1 MTIEKL
7 TIDSSVFISLLVQNQ
22 RNSKES
28 KLFFDFALNEK
39 IKFLVPIIVLFETFH
54 SLKKLNYFDD
64 VYSYKKYKQLFSFD
78 CFKYFELNFHFFNL
92 FKQLNFFDR
101 LKTSDAIVATS
112 AFLSKSSLI
121 TWDSKLLNHSHSAFT
136 PKDFLEQFS
145 P

>member
-1 MTIEKL
+1 MTTEKL

-28 KLFFDFALNEK
+28 KLFFDFALNKK

-64 VYSYKKYKQLFSFD
+64 IYSYKKYKQLFNFD

-121 TWDSKLLNHSHSAFT
+121 TWDQKLLNHSHSAFT
-136 PKDFLEQFS
+136 PGQFLDQFS
-145 P
+145 